1 MIRAAVLGSAALAV
15 AVATPVFAESM
26 VRIDGRV
33 VDQKT
38 MSPLIARLAVAD
50 HTGHTVIVDTDG
62 NGRFA
67 VVGLEPGRVTI
78 RVDSAAPDYWS
89 ARAVTCDMPPGETGR
104 LSVDVNVYDT
114 AVFSVYRPPGAAAPP
129 RGYVDGS
136 DAAGYCKLEPST
148 VDRYNVRSESAT
160 VTP

>member
-15 AVATPVFAESM
+15 AVAAPVFAESM

-33 VDQKT
+33 IDQKT
-38 MSPLIARLAVAD
+38 MTPLIARLAVAD

-78 RVDSAAPDYWS
+78 RVDSAEPDYWS
-89 ARAVTCDMPPGETGR
+89 ARVVRCDMPPGETGR
-104 LSVDVNVYDT
+104 LSVGVNVYDT
-114 AVFSVYRPPGAAAPP
+114 AVFSVYRPPGAAAPL
-129 RGYVDGS
+129 RGYADAS
-136 DAAGYCKLEPST
+136 DAAGSCNLEPAT
-148 VDRYNVRSESAT
+148 VDRYNVRSDSGNTAQ
-160 VTP
+160 